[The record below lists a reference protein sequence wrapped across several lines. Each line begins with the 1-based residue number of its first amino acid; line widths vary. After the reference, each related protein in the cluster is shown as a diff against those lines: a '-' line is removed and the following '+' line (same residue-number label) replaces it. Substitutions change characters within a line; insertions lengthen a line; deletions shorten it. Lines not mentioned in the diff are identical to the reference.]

1 MSACVTGPIRA
12 SDLAL
17 ARNGIWPHASVTECG
32 DDQLSQNTVV
42 FSARKIVTMN
52 PSRPVATHVAVRDG
66 RIVAIGS
73 FDEIASLGGGKVDQR
88 FKDKVLLPGFVEG
101 HSHIMEGMM
110 WSLPYVG
117 AFDRRS
123 PEGKLVKG
131 LPDVD
136 AIVVRLQETEAAMTD
151 PEAPL
156 FAWGFDPLHIGSVS
170 LTRQDLDRVSTTRP
184 IMVVHASFHIS
195 NVNTIVLQR
204 AELDRTTNIS
214 GVVMGKDGEPSG
226 EVQGIAARFRVFRVL
241 GTNPLSGNLTADDVN
256 RYASSSCIQGVT
268 TITDLHNDLA
278 DLTIEVYRAASRR
291 ADFSVRLVP
300 AMASVSHSPEQGVEK
315 IKALKASNN
324 DKLHYGIVK
333 LVVDGSIQG
342 FTARLRWPGYHN
354 GAPNGLWYI
363 APEELPSIVAAY
375 HNAGIQLHIHTNG
388 DEATEVALDAIEAAQ
403 IAKPLPDHRHT
414 LQHCQMADAAQ
425 FKRMKS
431 LGMCVNLFSN
441 HVYYWGDSHYD
452 LTMGPE
458 RANRL
463 DATGTALRV
472 GVPFAIHSDAP
483 VTPLSPLFTAWC
495 AVNRVS
501 SSGRELGKETE
512 ALTVEQALAAITIN
526 AAYTLKLDHMV
537 GSIEAGKY
545 ADFAVLDEDPLEVAP
560 EKLKDIAIWGTVV
573 GGHVREAPRA

>member
-1 MSACVTGPIRA
+1 
-12 SDLAL
+12 
-17 ARNGIWPHASVTECG
+17 
-32 DDQLSQNTVV
+32 LSQDTIV

-52 PSRPVATHVAVRDG
+52 PSRPSATHVAVREG
-66 RIVAIGS
+66 RIVAVGS
-73 FDEIASLGGGKVDQR
+73 FDEIVGASGVRVDDR

-131 LPDVD
+131 LSDID
-136 AIVVRLQETEAAMTD
+136 AIVARLQEAEAAMTD

-256 RYASSSCIQGVT
+256 RYAASSCIQGVT

-291 ADFSVRLVP
+291 DDFSVRLVP

-431 LGMCVNLFSN
+431 LGICVNLFSN

-463 DATGTALRV
+463 DATGTALRT

-495 AVNRVS
+495 AVNRIS
-501 SSGRELGKETE
+501 SSGRVLGKETE

-526 AAYTLKLDHMV
+526 AAYTLKLDHIV

-545 ADFAVLDEDPLEVAP
+545 ADFAVLDEDPLEVTP

>member
-1 MSACVTGPIRA
+1 MSQDTI
-12 SDLAL
+12 
-17 ARNGIWPHASVTECG
+17 
-32 DDQLSQNTVV
+32 V

-52 PSRPVATHVAVRDG
+52 PSRPSATHVAVQNG
-66 RIVAIGS
+66 RIVAVGS
-73 FDEIASLGGGKVDQR
+73 FDEIVDTSGAKVDDR

-123 PEGKLVKG
+123 PEGKLVQG
-131 LPDVD
+131 LPDID
-136 AIVVRLQETEAAMTD
+136 AIVARLQEAEAAMTD
-151 PEAPL
+151 AEAPL

-256 RYASSSCIQGVT
+256 RYAASSCIQGVT

-291 ADFSVRLVP
+291 DDFSVRLVP

-315 IKALKASNN
+315 IKTLKASNN

-388 DEATEVALDAIEAAQ
+388 DEATEVALDAVEAAQ
-403 IAKPLPDHRHT
+403 IAKPRPDHRHT

-441 HVYYWGDSHYD
+441 HVYYWGDSHYE

-501 SSGRELGKETE
+501 SSGRVLGKETE

-526 AAYTLKLDHMV
+526 AAYTLKLDHIV

-545 ADFAVLDEDPLEVAP
+545 ADFAVLDEDPFEVAP

>member
-1 MSACVTGPIRA
+1 MSQDTI
-12 SDLAL
+12 
-17 ARNGIWPHASVTECG
+17 
-32 DDQLSQNTVV
+32 V

-52 PSRPVATHVAVRDG
+52 PSRPSATHVAVQNG
-66 RIVAIGS
+66 RIVAVGS
-73 FDEIASLGGGKVDQR
+73 FDEIVATSGAKVDDR

-123 PEGKLVKG
+123 PEGKLVQG
-131 LPDVD
+131 LPDID
-136 AIVVRLQETEAAMTD
+136 AIIARLQEAEAAMTD
-151 PEAPL
+151 AEAPL

-256 RYASSSCIQGVT
+256 RYAASSCIQGVT

-291 ADFSVRLVP
+291 DDFSVRLVP

-315 IKALKASNN
+315 IKTLKASNN

-354 GAPNGLWYI
+354 GAPNGLCYI

-388 DEATEVALDAIEAAQ
+388 DEATEVALDAVEAAQ
-403 IAKPLPDHRHT
+403 IAKPRPDHRHT

-441 HVYYWGDSHYD
+441 HVYYWGDSHYE

-501 SSGRELGKETE
+501 SSGRVLGKETE

-526 AAYTLKLDHMV
+526 AAYTLKLDHIV

-545 ADFAVLDEDPLEVAP
+545 ADFAVLDEDPFEVAP

>member
-1 MSACVTGPIRA
+1 
-12 SDLAL
+12 
-17 ARNGIWPHASVTECG
+17 
-32 DDQLSQNTVV
+32 LSQDTIV

-52 PSRPVATHVAVRDG
+52 PSRPSATHVAVRDG
-66 RIVAIGS
+66 RIVAVGS
-73 FDEIASLGGGKVDQR
+73 FDEIVGTSGAKVDDR

-123 PEGKLVKG
+123 PEGKLVQG
-131 LPDVD
+131 LPDID
-136 AIVVRLQETEAAMTD
+136 AIVARLQEAEAAMTN

-256 RYASSSCIQGVT
+256 RYAASSCIQGVT

-278 DLTIEVYRAASRR
+278 DLAIEVYRAASRR
-291 ADFSVRLVP
+291 DDFSVRLVP

-315 IKALKASNN
+315 IKTLKASNN

-388 DEATEVALDAIEAAQ
+388 DEATEVALDAVEAAQ
-403 IAKPLPDHRHT
+403 IAKPRPDHRHT

-441 HVYYWGDSHYD
+441 HIYYWGDSHYE

-501 SSGRELGKETE
+501 SSGRVLGKETE

-526 AAYTLKLDHMV
+526 AAYTLKLDHIV

>member
-1 MSACVTGPIRA
+1 MSQDTI
-12 SDLAL
+12 
-17 ARNGIWPHASVTECG
+17 
-32 DDQLSQNTVV
+32 V

-52 PSRPVATHVAVRDG
+52 PSRPSATHVAVRDG
-66 RIVAIGS
+66 RIVAVGS
-73 FDEIASLGGGKVDQR
+73 FDEIVGTSGAKVDDR

-123 PEGKLVKG
+123 PEGKLVQG
-131 LPDVD
+131 LPDID
-136 AIVVRLQETEAAMTD
+136 AIVARLQEAEAAMTN

-256 RYASSSCIQGVT
+256 RYAASSCIQGVT

-291 ADFSVRLVP
+291 DDFSVRLVP

-315 IKALKASNN
+315 IKTLKASNN

-388 DEATEVALDAIEAAQ
+388 DEATEVALDAVEAAQ
-403 IAKPLPDHRHT
+403 IAKPRPDHRHT

-441 HVYYWGDSHYD
+441 HIYYWGDSHYE

-458 RANRL
+458 RANKL

-501 SSGRELGKETE
+501 SSGRVLGKETE

-526 AAYTLKLDHMV
+526 AAYTLKLDHIV

>member
-1 MSACVTGPIRA
+1 MSQDTI
-12 SDLAL
+12 
-17 ARNGIWPHASVTECG
+17 
-32 DDQLSQNTVV
+32 V

-52 PSRPVATHVAVRDG
+52 PSRPSATHVAVRDG
-66 RIVAIGS
+66 RIVAVGS
-73 FDEIASLGGGKVDQR
+73 FDEIVATSGAKVDDH

-123 PEGKLVKG
+123 PEGKLVQG
-131 LPDVD
+131 LPDID
-136 AIVVRLQETEAAMTD
+136 AIVARLQEAEAAMTD

-256 RYASSSCIQGVT
+256 RYAASSCIQGVT

-278 DLTIEVYRAASRR
+278 DLTIEVYRAASWRD
-291 ADFSVRLVP
+291 DFSVRLVP

-315 IKALKASNN
+315 IKTLKASNN

-388 DEATEVALDAIEAAQ
+388 DEATEVALDAVEAAQ
-403 IAKPLPDHRHT
+403 IAKPRPDHRHT

-441 HVYYWGDSHYD
+441 HVYYWGDSHYE

-501 SSGRELGKETE
+501 SSGRMLGKETE

-526 AAYTLKLDHMV
+526 AAYTLKLDHIV

-545 ADFAVLDEDPLEVAP
+545 ADFAVLDEDPFEVAP

>member
-1 MSACVTGPIRA
+1 
-12 SDLAL
+12 
-17 ARNGIWPHASVTECG
+17 
-32 DDQLSQNTVV
+32 LSHDTIV

-52 PSRPVATHVAVRDG
+52 PSRPSATHVAVREG
-66 RIVAIGS
+66 RIVAVGS
-73 FDEIASLGGGKVDQR
+73 FDEIVGASGAKVDDR

-123 PEGKLVKG
+123 PEGKLVQG
-131 LPDVD
+131 LPDID
-136 AIVVRLQETEAAMTD
+136 AIVARLQEAEAAMTD

-214 GVVMGKDGEPSG
+214 GVVTGKDGEPSG

-256 RYASSSCIQGVT
+256 RYAASSCIQGVT

-291 ADFSVRLVP
+291 DDFSVRLVP

-315 IKALKASNN
+315 IKTLKASNN

-388 DEATEVALDAIEAAQ
+388 DEATEVALDAVEAAQ
-403 IAKPLPDHRHT
+403 IAKPRPDHRHT

-441 HVYYWGDSHYD
+441 HVYYWGDSHYE

-483 VTPLSPLFTAWC
+483 VTPLNPLFTAWC

-501 SSGRELGKETE
+501 SSGRVLGKETE

-526 AAYTLKLDHMV
+526 AAYTLKLDHIV

-545 ADFAVLDEDPLEVAP
+545 ADFVVLDEDPFEVAP